1 MLGEYEIFPCQSARQ
16 FQNVWPVVLLID
28 GANSQFEKSKSAS
41 AKMLQVLI
49 LNHGR
54 LLLLCDSIKTNKEA
68 DLVGHVSLT
77 LLHEN
82 SLPDSWGLWSPSYV
96 SFPLTLFSISKK
108 VEDLIG
114 DLNHQ
119 PNCTP
124 LTLLSLTA
132 FLNLSQTRVLR
143 TLYVVVFFPVQSSF
157 SKQIRF

>member
-1 MLGEYEIFPCQSARQ
+1 
-16 FQNVWPVVLLID
+16 VVLLID

-114 DLNHQ
+114 GLNHQ

-143 TLYVVVFFPVQSSF
+143 TLYVVFFFFPVQSSF
-157 SKQIRF
+157 SKQIRFLKKKIDFFQYF